1 MGTNLTEKR
10 RHPDFTQTGNS
21 RESKKQRKFADEPNV
36 TMETPEMLQTLM
48 APHPQPQLCTSLD
61 CFRHSQP
68 FLLCSELC
76 LIDRLIR
83 LCTPADKAL
92 LTC

>member
-1 MGTNLTEKR
+1 MYNKTKQNNMGTNLTEKR

-48 APHPQPQLCTSLD
+48 APHPQPQLHTPTRRPPL
-61 CFRHSQP
+61 CF
-68 FLLCSELC
+68 
-76 LIDRLIR
+76 
-83 LCTPADKAL
+83 
-92 LTC
+92 